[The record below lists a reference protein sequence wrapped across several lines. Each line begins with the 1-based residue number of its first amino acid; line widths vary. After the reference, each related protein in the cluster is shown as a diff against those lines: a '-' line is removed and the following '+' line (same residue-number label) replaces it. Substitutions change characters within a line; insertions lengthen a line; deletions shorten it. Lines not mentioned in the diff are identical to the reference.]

1 MPKRI
6 LEGVVVSDKMDK
18 TIVVKVERRVQ
29 HPIYKKFI
37 RRSKKYHAHDE
48 TNAFKGKVGENV
60 THPRVPAAVQDQEL
74 GSSGRRAPRL
84 KRRGA
89 AVT

>member
-1 MPKRI
+1 MPKRV

-37 RRSKKYHAHDE
+37 RRSKKYAAHDE
-48 TNAFKGKVGENV
+48 NNVSKVGDVVRIRECAPISK
-60 THPRVPAAVQDQEL
+60 TKRWELVQEK
-74 GSSGRRAPRL
+74 AE
-84 KRRGA
+84 
-89 AVT
+89 

>member
-1 MPKRI
+1 MPKRV

-18 TIVVKVERRVQ
+18 TIVVKVERRVM

-48 TNAFKGKVGENV
+48 ANV
-60 THPRVPAAVQDQEL
+60 QGQGRRQGAHPRVPPAVQDQEL
-74 GSSGRRAPRL
+74 GSSGRQRA
-84 KRRGA
+84 KA
-89 AVT
+89 